1 MPGIAIIGAQWGDEG
16 KGKIVDFLA
25 PEAKFVARYQGGANA
40 GHTVNAGGKTF
51 KLNLLPSGVLHAGA
65 VSILGDG
72 MVIDP
77 DKFLEERQSLM
88 DGGLNPDLR
97 ISDRAH
103 LVLPHHKFVDGRKDF
118 VGTTGRG
125 IGPAYADRARRVGIR
140 FGDLLDAAL
149 LRERV
154 ERLLEAKP
162 NSTRD
167 AGWTSVQVG
176 LDALAPIREKLSPF
190 VQDTGAVLRQAIK
203 DGHNVLFEG
212 AQATLLDLNYGTYPF
227 VTSSHPTIGGVI
239 VGTGVS
245 HKAIHKVY
253 GVAKAFNTRVGHG
266 PFPTELLDDTG
277 SYLRTQ
283 GHEFGATTG
292 RPRRCGWLDAVV
304 LRESVRLNGLTDIAL
319 TKLDV
324 LQNLPVLKICVAY
337 EYKGKRLSYL
347 PQEECSLGS
356 VTPIYEEMPGF
367 EEDITQCASY
377 EELPATVRAYIA
389 RIEELTGVKVS
400 LVSVGA
406 DRRQTIVR

>member
-40 GHTVNAGGKTF
+40 GHTVNAGGQTF

-77 DKFLEERQSLM
+77 DKFLEERQNLI

-140 FGDLLDAAL
+140 FGDLLDESL

-176 LDALAPIREKLSPF
+176 LDALAPIREKLAPF
-190 VQDTGAVLRQAIK
+190 VQDTGAVLRQAIR
-203 DGHNVLFEG
+203 DGQNVLFEG

-227 VTSSHPTIGGVI
+227 VTSSHPTVGGVI

-245 HKAIHKVY
+245 HKAIHRVY

-266 PFPTELLDDTG
+266 PFPTEVHDQAGILRLRGDG
-277 SYLRTQ
+277 SNPWDEYGT
-283 GHEFGATTG
+283 TTG
-292 RPRRCGWLDAVV
+292 RPRRVGWLDLELLKYAVDV
-304 LRESVRLNGLTDIAL
+304 NGLDGLVINKMDIL
-319 TKLDV
+319 SGLDSI
-324 LQNLPVLKICVAY
+324 PVCVGY
-337 EYKGKRLSYL
+337 
-347 PQEECSLGS
+347 GS
-356 VTPIYEEMPGF
+356 EGQPIYKHMKGWATT
-367 EEDITQCASY
+367 DGAQSRDT
-377 EELPATVRAYIA
+377 LPREAQAYLA
-389 RIEELTGVKVS
+389 LIEETVGCPVVIFSCGPEREKTYGEVS
-400 LVSVGA
+400 W
-406 DRRQTIVR
+406 R

>member
-40 GHTVNAGGKTF
+40 GHTVNAGGQTF

-77 DKFLEERQSLM
+77 DKFLEERQNLI

-140 FGDLLDAAL
+140 FGDLLDESL

-167 AGWTSVQVG
+167 AGWTNVQVG
-176 LDALAPIREKLSPF
+176 LDALAPIREKLVPF
-190 VQDTGAVLRQAIK
+190 VQDTGAVLRQAIR
-203 DGHNVLFEG
+203 DGQNVLFEG

-227 VTSSHPTIGGVI
+227 VTSSHPTVGGVI

-245 HKAIHKVY
+245 HKAIHRVY

-266 PFPTELLDDTG
+266 PFPTEVHDQAGILRLRGDG
-277 SYLRTQ
+277 SNPWDEYGT
-283 GHEFGATTG
+283 TTG
-292 RPRRCGWLDAVV
+292 RPRRVGWLDLELLKYAVDV
-304 LRESVRLNGLTDIAL
+304 NGLDGLVINKMDIL
-319 TKLDV
+319 SGLDSI
-324 LQNLPVLKICVAY
+324 PVCVGY
-337 EYKGKRLSYL
+337 
-347 PQEECSLGS
+347 GS
-356 VTPIYEEMPGF
+356 EGQPIYKHMKGWATT
-367 EEDITQCASY
+367 DGAQSRDT
-377 EELPATVRAYIA
+377 LPKEAQAYLA
-389 RIEELTGVKVS
+389 LIEETVGCPVVIFSCGPEREKTYGEVS
-400 LVSVGA
+400 W
-406 DRRQTIVR
+406 R